1 MGRYSELMR
10 EMGYLTHFVFGKLRE
25 SGTSDTK
32 TIKKLRIAIVN
43 FKSEVEEILRE
54 QKKD

>member
-1 MGRYSELMR
+1 
-10 EMGYLTHFVFGKLRE
+10 MGYLTHFVFGKLRE
-25 SGTSDTK
+25 SGTSDTEA
-32 TIKKLRIAIVN
+32 IKQLRIAIAN